1 MGLELSIYYSA
12 RGVEVDGDP
21 TGITWSTKSDRNT
34 EE

>member
-21 TGITWSTKSDRNT
+21 TGITWSTSDRNT